1 MRKDDEHK
9 HGASEGEVGRG
20 EARPKADRRGVGAS
34 EAGKREAGKAKARK
48 SKADAGGKTATSKTA
63 NGKTATSKTANGK
76 TAAGKTAVGKVGAAD
91 RIGASTGGDTAADTS
106 GPRVRSVPD
115 PRLSRSLEY
124 GVAILETFS
133 AEHRELGI
141 ARLSDI
147 VGISRSTTHRYATTL
162 VALGYLEQN
171 SKRKYRL
178 STRAADPGNA
188 AIAAVRRDI
197 HARVVL
203 EELREQTG
211 HTVSMGVLDRARV
224 TYVHRLFGHRAGQY
238 AIDANLGVGASV
250 PVYCTALGKV
260 LLASLSDA
268 ERREL
273 LAGLRLT
280 RHGPNTIL
288 NKRALAAE
296 LDGISPRGIVLSD
309 EEAVHGARS
318 IAVLVPRPSGKHPLA
333 IDVTV
338 PSAAYTVEQLTKKVG
353 SRLKRAARLI
363 SGE

>member
-9 HGASEGEVGRG
+9 HDAGEGDVGHGEAGQGKAGQRRGGAS
-20 EARPKADRRGVGAS
+20 K
-34 EAGKREAGKAKARK
+34 AGKREAGKAKARK
-48 SKADAGGKTATSKTA
+48 SKTGAGGKTAT
-63 NGKTATSKTANGK
+63 GKKGAGDTD
-76 TAAGKTAVGKVGAAD
+76 AGKDGGAP
-91 RIGASTGGDTAADTS
+91 DTPE
-106 GPRVRSVPD
+106 PRVRPAPD

-133 AEHRELGI
+133 AGRQELGI
-141 ARLSDI
+141 AGLSDI

-162 VALGYLEQN
+162 VALGYLEQD

-178 STRAADPGNA
+178 SARAATPGSA

-197 HARVVL
+197 HARAVL

-238 AIDANLGVGASV
+238 AIDASLGVGASV

-268 ERREL
+268 ERREV
-273 LAGLRLT
+273 LAALHLT
-280 RHGPNTIL
+280 RHGPNTIVD
-288 NKRALAAE
+288 KHALATE
-296 LDGISPRGIVLSD
+296 LDGISSRGIVLSD
-309 EEAVHGARS
+309 EEAVRGARS
-318 IAVLVPRPSGKHPLA
+318 IAVLVPRPSGEHQLA

-338 PSAAYTVEQLTKKVG
+338 PSAAYTLERLTTQIGPHV
-353 SRLKRAARLI
+353 KRAARLI

>member
-9 HGASEGEVGRG
+9 HDAGEGDVGHGEAGQGKAGQRRGGAS
-20 EARPKADRRGVGAS
+20 KAGKR

-48 SKADAGGKTATSKTA
+48 SKAGAVGKTAT
-63 NGKTATSKTANGK
+63 GKAGAGSIG
-76 TAAGKTAVGKVGAAD
+76 AGKDGAA
-91 RIGASTGGDTAADTS
+91 APDTPR
-106 GPRVRSVPD
+106 PRVRPAPD

-133 AEHRELGI
+133 AERQELGI
-141 ARLSDI
+141 ARLSDV
-147 VGISRSTTHRYATTL
+147 VGISRSTTHRYAATL
-162 VALGYLEQN
+162 VALGYLEQD

-178 STRAADPGNA
+178 SARAATPGSA

-197 HARVVL
+197 HARAVL

-238 AIDANLGVGASV
+238 AIDASLGVGASV

-268 ERREL
+268 ERREV
-273 LAGLRLT
+273 LAGLHLT
-280 RHGPNTIL
+280 RHGPNTIID
-288 NKRALAAE
+288 KHALATE
-296 LDGISPRGIVLSD
+296 LDGISSRGIVLSD
-309 EEAVHGARS
+309 EEAVPGARS
-318 IAVLVPRPSGKHPLA
+318 IAVLVPRPSGEHQLA

-338 PSAAYTVEQLTKKVG
+338 PSAAYTLEQLTTQIGPHV
-353 SRLKRAARLI
+353 KRAARLI